1 MLASIYSVYK
11 HSRLCYIM
19 LYEYSYL
26 KVESVLNGGAEV
38 ATLLSHTSF
47 ERMHTRVVEDD

>member
-1 MLASIYSVYK
+1 
-11 HSRLCYIM
+11 M

-26 KVESVLNGGAEV
+26 KAESVLNGGAEV
-38 ATLLSHTSF
+38 ATLLSHTNF